1 MAVDLHTHSTASDG
15 SESPA
20 AVVGLAVQA
29 GLSAIALT
37 DHDTLDGIQ
46 EARAEAGPAGIEL
59 IPGVEVDCQWRPGE
73 LHIVV
78 LFLEPGPGPLQD
90 RVAEFRSG
98 RNHRNRAIA
107 QRLDEIGVEIDY
119 EEVVAQAGGGS
130 VGRPHFAAL
139 LVAKGYVPD
148 IPTAFREY
156 LGSGAAAYATRP
168 LLSPEEAIRLARR
181 SGGVPVVAH
190 PHTLGLNTAEEYA
203 AAFRRLAGY
212 GLVGVECYYG
222 ECPNETRRQL
232 EKTVRSFGLLP
243 SGGSDFHGSYK
254 PGLRVGVG
262 RGDLVVPD
270 RILEDLRAA
279 RDG

>member
-29 GLSAIALT
+29 GLSAVALT
-37 DHDTLDGIQ
+37 DHDTLEGIE

-59 IPGVEVDCQWRPGE
+59 IPGAEVACEWKGGG
-73 LHIVV
+73 LHMVV

-90 RVAEFRSG
+90 RLAEFRAG
-98 RNHRNRAIA
+98 RDRRNRAIA
-107 QRLDEIGVEIDY
+107 RRLDEIGVDIDY
-119 EEVVAQAGGGS
+119 EEVLAQARGGS

-148 IPTAFREY
+148 IPAAFREY
-156 LGSGAAAYATRP
+156 LGSRGVAYATRP
-168 LLSPEEAIRLARR
+168 LLPPEEAIGLARR
-181 SGGVPVVAH
+181 SGGVPVAAH

-203 AAFRRLAGY
+203 DAFRLLAGY
-212 GLVGVECYYG
+212 GMVGVECYYG
-222 ECPNETRRQL
+222 EYPAETRRRL
-232 EKTVRSFGLLP
+232 EATVRSFGLLP

-254 PGLRVGVG
+254 PGQRVGVG

-270 RILEDLRAA
+270 RVLEDLRAA

>member
-29 GLSAIALT
+29 GLSAVALT

-59 IPGVEVDCQWRPGE
+59 IPGVEVECQWSRGG

-90 RVAEFRSG
+90 RVADFRAG

-107 QRLDEIGVEIDY
+107 KRLDEIGVDIDY

-156 LGSGAAAYATRP
+156 LGSGGAAHATRP
-168 LLSPEEAIRLARR
+168 LLSPEETIRLARR

-203 AAFRRLAGY
+203 AAFRLLAGY

-222 ECPNETRRQL
+222 ECPDGIRRQL

>member
-20 AVVGLAVQA
+20 AVVGLAAQA
-29 GLSAIALT
+29 GLSAVALT

-59 IPGVEVDCQWRPGE
+59 IPGVEVECQWSRGG

-90 RVAEFRSG
+90 RVSG
-98 RNHRNRAIA
+98 FQADRNRRNRAIA
-107 QRLDEIGVEIDY
+107 RRLDVIGVGIDY

-156 LGSGAAAYATRP
+156 LGSGGAAYAERP
-168 LLSPEEAIRLARR
+168 LLSAEETIRLARR

-190 PHTLGLNTAEEYA
+190 PHTLGLNTAEEYE
-203 AAFRRLAGY
+203 AAFRRLASY

-222 ECPNETRRQL
+222 ECPNETGRQL
-232 EKTVRSFGLLP
+232 ETAVRSFGLLP
-243 SGGSDFHGSYK
+243 SGGSDFHGSCK

-279 RDG
+279 RDV

>member
-1 MAVDLHTHSTASDG
+1 MAVDLHVHSTASDG

-20 AVVGLAVQA
+20 AVVRLAVQA
-29 GLSAIALT
+29 GLSAVALT
-37 DHDTLDGIQ
+37 DHDTLDGIG

-59 IPGVEVDCQWRPGE
+59 VPGVEVACEWDRGG

-90 RVAEFRSG
+90 RLAEFRAG
-98 RNHRNRAIA
+98 RTRRNEAIA
-107 QRLDEIGVEIDY
+107 RRLDEIGIDIDY
-119 EEVVAQAGGGS
+119 EEVLARAGDGS

-156 LGSGAAAYATRP
+156 LGWTGAAYATRP
-168 LLSPEEAIRLARR
+168 LLPPEEAIRLARR

-203 AAFRRLAGY
+203 VAFRRLAGY
-212 GLVGVECYYG
+212 GLVGVECFYG
-222 ECPNETRRQL
+222 EYPTEVRRQF
-232 EKTVRSFGLLP
+232 EETVRSFGLLP

-254 PGLRVGVG
+254 PGQHVGGG

-270 RILEDLRAA
+270 RVLEDLRAA
-279 RDG
+279 RDS